1 MAEHMKQTTKITP
14 RGTTQ
19 KRIAAAAVSVAF
31 AGVVGAGAIAFSQ
44 TDASFDPSQFTSSY
58 NRGAEDTEVGYRAQ
72 DSQVDS
78 QANRHG
84 ENEEEKDAAVKEK
97 EANDDAFSQAP
108 LNDRSGTTAYSVADG
123 AQGAIATAAGSG
135 QSGNVSNAA
144 PGAIEGNT
152 GSAENGNGSNGANG
166 SNGGSNGVNGSN
178 AGSTIYPANP
188 TANSY
193 KYLKDDPIP
202 EKLPPNGDTTI
213 FRPYKGNAS
222 SESVN
227 PDEVKI
233 SVMEDALY
241 RGQKLDA
248 WTIFCGLDA
257 YFVYGDFDLFYFGC
271 DQASFATYPYFRIDS
286 WENTATGE
294 KNPGYCPSTDIVV
307 NVSFRLSTD
316 DAWVSR
322 TVKIVPCESRVFVVG
337 EPDELGNRDVV
348 WSTAPLETEGVCLPI
363 NLFSVNA
370 QEAFLRSNGNIDDE
384 GYLNALLQGWKEG
397 DASVPYYY
405 SVTPGRHVIIPGD
418 VTQLDPAYRVRFQT
432 YSIDE
437 NYRYNAELGNR
448 NACRLQTLVDADE
461 SVIHENVDGT
471 TTLSV
476 PQGVQA
482 VDSFNDQTKRSSF
495 ALSVNT
501 MEVPSSTVYVNV
513 NSGIRVTDGYSVAS
527 DNPAYVV
534 TDKGILESKDGTEY
548 IGIPYGVTKLD
559 VPEGVHRVVVPDGNA
574 IKTLVVHAA
583 SADDLPD
590 IDLTKLRD
598 CDIVVEDDVLDAF
611 IVRYADAIEES
622 RTISIALAS
631 DPECQMAFCNGVL
644 QTEDSVFRVPELGID
659 TVFLQMQSR
668 IEKGAFEGNSSAT
681 TLVLDSGEKVDSGEE
696 LIELEDG
703 CLAGGNVQ
711 TIVCKNEDMAAEVE
725 RGKAAAGAPNATVTV
740 FEESREGFAYYTADG
755 KTTLLYDSNNAEE
768 FDGTLVNKE
777 GETVYVNAL
786 APYAFAGDTSL
797 RSVSLHESVSS
808 IGRSA
813 FENCENLQ
821 TLFIGSPNTVDVG
834 ANALRGCSN
843 LGFVASRS
851 SAVNFATTE
860 NPNAEACTWYAPS
873 NISGGYDSR
882 FVRIDN
888 VNDFAVDRQDDG
900 SLILYGCLGGE
911 APNEASLLL
920 GAPAALDGTIK
931 LRSTTTEIFGATST
945 AGLNLV
951 GAFENT
957 MGDWA
962 IDWSSAPNLQYIGP
976 RAFAGSGVTSVDI
989 YAPSV
994 RFGMEQ
1000 SAFEGCANLTHVSVT
1015 ARTLSI
1021 GGTAFAN
1028 CTALQSACFIANES
1042 PASDDVLNK
1051 NNIGFGVFS
1060 GDAALVSLTVGSPVP
1075 QLVYPSPKIAYVF
1088 DGAVEANEEAARI
1101 SLHVPEGEE
1110 RAYINAWVYNLLGY
1124 SDYDDC
1130 YSAIAW
1136 DMLIDSFETGVSP
1149 TEDDIR
1155 ARMAEILL
1163 EPENRLRIMLG
1174 LSTVESSTVIVSE
1187 QSGSN
1192 DAEA

>member
-1 MAEHMKQTTKITP
+1 MAKHMKQTTKLGP
-14 RGTTQ
+14 HGTTQ
-19 KRIAAAAVSVAF
+19 KRIAMAAISVVF
-31 AGVVGAGAIAFSQ
+31 AGIVGAGAIVFSQ
-44 TDASFDPSQFTSSY
+44 SDASFDPSQFPFSY
-58 NRGAEDTEVGYRAQ
+58 NHGAEDTEIGYQAK
-72 DSQVDS
+72 DSRVDS

-84 ENEEEKDAAVKEK
+84 ENEEEKDAAVKES
-97 EANDDAFSQAP
+97 EVGDDAFSQAP
-108 LNDRSGTTAYSVADG
+108 LNDRSGTTAYNVTDG
-123 AQGAIATAAGSG
+123 AQGAITTAAGSG
-135 QSGNVSNAA
+135 QSNIVADAA
-144 PGAIEGNT
+144 PGAIEGNN
-152 GSAENGNGSNGANG
+152 GFIENGNGSNGGANAG
-166 SNGGSNGVNGSN
+166 GDSSVNGGGS
-178 AGSTIYPANP
+178 AIYPANP

-193 KYLKDDPIP
+193 KYLKDDPVP
-202 EKLPPNGDTTI
+202 EKFPPLNDATF
-213 FRPYKGNAS
+213 FRPYNGNVS
-222 SESVN
+222 FGGVD
-227 PDEVKI
+227 PDKVTI
-233 SVMEDALY
+233 RAMGDVFY

-248 WTIFCGLDA
+248 WTIFCGIDA
-257 YFVYGDFDLFYFGC
+257 FFAVDGFNFLYFGC

-286 WENTATGE
+286 WENTVTGE
-294 KNPGYCPSTDIVV
+294 KNPGYCPSANIVV
-307 NVSFRLSTD
+307 SVSFRLSTD
-316 DAWVSR
+316 DEWVSR
-322 TVKIVPCESRVFVVG
+322 TVEIVPCESHVFVVG

-348 WSTAPLETEGVCLPI
+348 WSTAPLETEGVFLPI

-370 QEAFLRSNGNIDDE
+370 QEAFLRMSGNIDDE

-418 VTQLDPAYRVRFQT
+418 VTQLDPEYRVRFQT

-437 NYRYNAELGNR
+437 NYRYNAELGSR
-448 NACRLQTLVDADE
+448 NTCRLQTLVDADE
-461 SVIHENVDGT
+461 SVIRENGDGT

-482 VDSFNDQTKRSSF
+482 VDIFNDQTKRSGF

-501 MEVPSSTVYVNV
+501 MEVPSSTLYVNA
-513 NSGIRVTDGYSVAS
+513 NSGIQVIDGYSVAS
-527 DNPAYVV
+527 DNPAYAV
-534 TDKGILESKDGTEY
+534 TDEGILESKDGTEY
-548 IGIPYGVTKLD
+548 IGVPRGVTQLD
-559 VPEGVHRVVVPDGNA
+559 VPEGVHRVVVPDSNA
-574 IKTLVVHAA
+574 IETLVVHAA

-590 IDLTKLRD
+590 IDLTKLRN
-598 CDIVVEDDVLDAF
+598 CNIVVENDVLDAF
-611 IVRYADAIEES
+611 VVRYANAIEES
-622 RTISIALAS
+622 GMLSIALAS
-631 DPECQMAFCNGVL
+631 DPECQMAFYNGVL

-659 TVFLQMQSR
+659 TVMLQMQSR
-668 IEKGAFEGNSSAT
+668 IEKGAFEGNSSTT
-681 TLVLDSGEKVDSGEE
+681 TLVLDSGWGF
-696 LIELEDG
+696 IELEEG

-711 TIVCKNEDMAAEVE
+711 TIVCTNEDIAAKVE
-725 RGKAAAGAPNATVTV
+725 QRKAAAGAPNATVTV
-740 FEESREGFAYYTADG
+740 LEGSREGFVYYTADG
-755 KTTLLYDSNNAEE
+755 KTTLLYDNEGAEE

-786 APYAFAGDTSL
+786 APYVFAGDTSL
-797 RSVSLHESVSS
+797 RSVSLPESVSS
-808 IGRSA
+808 IGRGA

-821 TLFIGSPNTVDVG
+821 ALFIGSPNAVDVG
-834 ANALRGCSN
+834 ANALRGCAN

-873 NISGGYDSR
+873 DISGGYDSR

-920 GAPAALDGTIK
+920 GSPAALDGTIK
-931 LRSTTTEIFGATST
+931 LRSTTTEIFGTTST

-976 RAFAGSGVTSVDI
+976 RAFAGSGITSVDI

-994 RFGMEQ
+994 KFGMEQ

-1021 GGTAFAN
+1021 GDTAFAN
-1028 CTALQSACFIANES
+1028 CSALQSACFIANES
-1042 PASDDVLNK
+1042 PASDDVHYLDK

-1088 DGAVEANEEAARI
+1088 DGAVEANEEASRI

-1110 RAYINAWVYNLLGY
+1110 QAYINAWVYNLLGY

-1130 YSAIAW
+1130 YSAIEW
-1136 DMLIDSFETGVSP
+1136 DMLMDSFETGVLP

-1163 EPENRLRIMLG
+1163 EPENRLRKMLR
-1174 LSTVESSTVIVSE
+1174 LPTVESSTVIVSE